1 MTHEPPEQAQLNAL
15 WREVNKAITD
25 RAWPEAEGLLLRYLQ
40 IVPQAPLEAWDV
52 LAYVDLMQGNYRRCL
67 EVLRPWADHPSRNF
81 WLQHKLGDA
90 HRGLNQL
97 PQAEAC
103 YRQSLVDGSDSPLTI
118 RNLLQVLDGMDP
130 GRAVHEVQQWQAD
143 AAAPP
148 SPAAWEGARQATV
161 LVPGL
166 ALAEQL
172 RRCGQAD
179 AACRRR
185 LLDAAAYRLD
195 LTRLAVLLQEPAETA
210 AGLSDWE
217 VALQQRLRRLQLWP
231 LTLAATAGR
240 ATSAPGADARF
251 RSAAPG

>member
-1 MTHEPPEQAQLNAL
+1 MTHKPPEQAQLDAL

-40 IVPQAPLEAWDV
+40 LVPQAALELWDV
-52 LAYVDLMQGNYRRCL
+52 LAYVDLMQGDYRRCL
-67 EVLRPWADHPSRNF
+67 QVLQPWADHPSRNF

-118 RNLLQVLDGMDP
+118 RNLLQVLDGLDP
-130 GRAVHEVQQWQAD
+130 GRAVREVQQWLVD
-143 AAAPP
+143 AAAFP
-148 SPAAWEGARQATV
+148 SAAAWEGARQAAV

-195 LTRLAVLLQEPAETA
+195 LSRLAALLQEASASA
-210 AGLSDWE
+210 AGLSAWE
-217 VALQQRLRRLQLWP
+217 GALQQRLRRLQLWP
-231 LTLAATAGR
+231 VTLPTPAGR
-240 ATSAPGADARF
+240 ATSAPGADAQF

>member
-130 GRAVHEVQQWQAD
+130 GRAVHRYHERPLV
-143 AAAPP
+143 
-148 SPAAWEGARQATV
+148 PAATEVVAYSVGDLHRPTDGSDATKKV
-161 LVPGL
+161 
-166 ALAEQL
+166 
-172 RRCGQAD
+172 
-179 AACRRR
+179 
-185 LLDAAAYRLD
+185 
-195 LTRLAVLLQEPAETA
+195 T
-210 AGLSDWE
+210 
-217 VALQQRLRRLQLWP
+217 
-231 LTLAATAGR
+231 
-240 ATSAPGADARF
+240 ATSDERGNIERIGRHA
-251 RSAAPG
+251 